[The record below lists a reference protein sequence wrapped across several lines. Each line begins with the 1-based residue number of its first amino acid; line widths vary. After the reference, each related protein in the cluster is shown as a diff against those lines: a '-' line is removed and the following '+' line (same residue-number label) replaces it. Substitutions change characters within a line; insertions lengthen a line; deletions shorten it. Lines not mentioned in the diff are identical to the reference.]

1 MKTAAIADAH
11 ARGQDLDCFDRQFRR
26 AFDVA
31 LSLGADII
39 VIVGDL
45 FDDPNIASGGKSMGD
60 ILAVVKEAI
69 ESASDLIPIH
79 LIPGQH
85 DKENETSRDALTAIE
100 GMPNVFIYRQPT
112 WAILH
117 SPVGSSSVLAA
128 MLPWMYQNSAGE
140 VLKNLLETKPDL
152 DAPSILCGHLQ
163 VRGARMNSGHPCDR
177 GTYSISKTQLLDGK
191 FDRYFLGDFHRRQD
205 LTNGKGG
212 YVGAIRQ
219 KNFSFVEDPQGFELW
234 DSETNEVEWIEIDYC
249 PRHEILLWHEGE
261 PRPEPTPGVKTRIKT
276 VGWIAT
282 DVDKM
287 DAEKEVEF
295 TVKTTHIESRIE
307 ISALDDL
314 SDDPKALLNLYL
326 DQRRPD
332 ITNRAELFEL
342 LSDLI

>member
-1 MKTAAIADAH
+1 MKAAVLADAH
-11 ARGQDLDCFDRQFRR
+11 ARGQDLDCFERQLHNIFRS
-26 AFDVA
+26 A
-31 LSLGADII
+31 LGADII
-39 VIVGDL
+39 IIVGDL

-60 ILAVVKEAI
+60 ILAVVKEAFEI
-69 ESASDLIPIH
+69 VTGHIPIH

-100 GMPNVFIYRQPT
+100 GMPNVHIYRQPT

-117 SPVGSSSVLAA
+117 SAIQPKSILAA
-128 MLPWMYQNSAGE
+128 MLPWMYQNSSGE
-140 VLKNLLETKPDL
+140 ALKNLLETKPDL
-152 DAPSILCGHLQ
+152 DAPTILCGHLQ

-177 GTYSISKTQLLDGK
+177 GTYSISKAQLLAGK

-205 LTNGKGG
+205 VTNGKGG
-212 YVGAIRQ
+212 YVGAPRQ
-219 KNFSFVEDPQGFELW
+219 KNFSFAGDPPGFELW
-234 DSETNEVEWIEIDYC
+234 NSETDEVEWIEIDEC

-261 PRPEPTPGVKTRIKT
+261 PRPEPTPGYKTRIKT

-287 DAEKEVEF
+287 DADKEVEF
-295 TVKTTHIESRIE
+295 TVKTTHTESRIE
-307 ISALDDL
+307 ISALDEL
-314 SDDPKALLNLYL
+314 SGDPKALLDLYL